1 MMEAAVQGREVPMGD
16 TLKSVS
22 APEAQLLMDTSD
34 LPMTPIEAIV
44 RALIVGGFLAL
55 LGFEAYLIWRALIVL

>member
-1 MMEAAVQGREVPMGD
+1 MMKAAVQGREVPMGD
-16 TLKSVS
+16 TLTSVS

-34 LPMTPIEAIV
+34 LPMTPIEVVV

>member
-1 MMEAAVQGREVPMGD
+1 MGD
-16 TLKSVS
+16 TLTNVS
-22 APEAQLLMDTSD
+22 GPEAQLLMDTVD

>member
-1 MMEAAVQGREVPMGD
+1 MGE
-16 TLKSVS
+16 TLTSVS
-22 APEAQLLMDTSD
+22 ATEAQQLIDRGD
-34 LPMTPIEAIV
+34 LPLTPIEGIV

>member
-1 MMEAAVQGREVPMGD
+1 MMKAAITRREVPMGD
-16 TLKSVS
+16 TLTSVS
-22 APEAQLLMDTSD
+22 ATEAQQLIDRGD
-34 LPMTPIEAIV
+34 LPLTPIEGIV

>member
-1 MMEAAVQGREVPMGD
+1 MGD
-16 TLKSVS
+16 TMTSVS
-22 APEAQLLMDTSD
+22 GPEAQLLMDTGE
-34 LPMTPIEAIV
+34 LPMTPIEGIV